1 MADHVR
7 IAPARLC
14 GSVRVPG
21 DKSISHRAL
30 ILGALADGP
39 VGVSGVVASGDVL
52 ATAAALRELGATVDL
67 TADGRDLAGSV
78 AGPLG
83 EPEAVI
89 DCGNAGTALRLLAG
103 VAAGIDGL
111 TVLTGDTSLRRR
123 PMGRIVTPLRAMG
136 AVVDGRA
143 DGTLAPLAVR
153 GGELVGVRHRSP
165 VASAQVKS
173 AVLLAGLGADGET
186 VVESPHQSRDHT
198 ERLLGHLGVD
208 VERRT
213 DGGEVV
219 RVRRATPRARPISV
233 PGDVSSAAFW
243 LAAAAA
249 GDHGEVD
256 VTIPAVGVNPTRCGL
271 LDVLGELGADLAVTG
286 EVERCGEPVATLRI
300 CSARL
305 GRAVVAGAR
314 TVAAIDELP
323 LLAVLGAL
331 SAGGIEVRDA
341 GELRVKE
348 SDRIAAVGRM
358 MGALGAKVEE
368 RPDGFAVPGG
378 QRLRGGS
385 VDAGGDHRIA
395 MAAAVA
401 GTYADAP
408 VEVTGFD
415 AVATSYPGFLDDLAR
430 LGGDATAVER

>member
-7 IAPARLC
+7 VAPARLR
-14 GSVRVPG
+14 GEVRVPG

-39 VGVSGVVASGDVL
+39 VAVSGIVASGDVL
-52 ATAAALRELGATVDL
+52 ATAAALRSLGASVEL
-67 TADGRDLAGSV
+67 AGGGRDLEGSV
-78 AGPLG
+78 AGPLA
-83 EPEAVI
+83 EPETVI
-89 DCGNAGTALRLLAG
+89 DCANSGTAMRLLAG
-103 VAAGIDGL
+103 VAAGLDAL
-111 TVLTGDTSLRRR
+111 TVLTGDASLRRR
-123 PMGRIVTPLRAMG
+123 PMGRVVAPLRAMG
-136 AVVDGRA
+136 AAVDGRG
-143 DGTLAPLAVR
+143 DGSLAPLAIR
-153 GGELVGVRHRSP
+153 GGVLSGVHHRSP

-173 AVLLAGLGADGET
+173 AVLLAGLHADGET
-186 VVESPHQSRDHT
+186 VVESPHPSRDHT
-198 ERLLGHLGVD
+198 ERMLGHLGVD

-213 DGGEVV
+213 GDGEVV
-219 RVRRATPRARPISV
+219 RVSRATPRGRAITV

-243 LAAAAA
+243 IAAAAV
-249 GDHGEVD
+249 GDDGEAE

-271 LDVLGELGADLAVTG
+271 LDVLGELGADLEVSD

-300 CSARL
+300 RSAGL

-415 AVATSYPGFLDDLAR
+415 AVSTSYPGFLDDLAR
-430 LGGDATAVER
+430 LGGDATSVER